1 MFFIFRYK
9 IPFDLALAS
18 LTSLISFCS
27 SPFPGFELI
36 FLRALVQCYFT
47 CPWFCVY
54 SHSLFHLCPSGKCQ
68 LILKKYSNVCL
79 EFTILTMINVQFG
92 GGKYIH
98 NFMQLLPSSFSRTFL
113 LCETEILYPLSY
125 LHCPSHQPLAAT
137 IPLFVPVNLTTLHTS
152 YKWNHTLCTLL

>member
-98 NFMQLLPSSFSRTFL
+98 NFMQLLPSSFSRTFFTVWNWNSIPIKL
-113 LCETEILYPLSY
+113 PPLPLSPAPGSHHSSLCPCEFDYPTY
-125 LHCPSHQPLAAT
+125 L
-137 IPLFVPVNLTTLHTS
+137 I
-152 YKWNHTLCTLL
+152 